1 MKLRFLYQLPALVWM
16 ILTFVLSSI
25 PDIPTPDLG
34 IQFEDKLYH
43 FFYYALYGLL
53 LALALFKQDK
63 FPRIKLN
70 YLLFTVF
77 FGSLYGLTDEIHQ
90 GFVPGREM
98 DFLDFVA
105 DVLGVL
111 AGAIFFKF
119 LINYFKRN
127 KSSN

>member
-1 MKLRFLYQLPALVWM
+1 MIMKLRFLYQLPALVWM

-77 FGSLYGLTDEIHQ
+77 FGSLYGLT
-90 GFVPGREM
+90 
-98 DFLDFVA
+98 
-105 DVLGVL
+105 L